1 MALAIFDLD
10 NTLIAGDS
18 DHSWGQFLC
27 AEGLVDAQRFSHDN
41 DRFYQDYQEGR
52 LDIYAYLRF
61 ALAPLTGRSIEEVA
75 RLQQQFMRDWVEPM
89 LLPAAFELLDK
100 HRNRGDELVI
110 ITASNTVV
118 TGPIAERLG
127 VATLMGCD
135 TEIVGGKYTGQPTGV
150 PSFQEGKVTRLQDWL
165 ATTGHSLI
173 SLRWACSLCA
183 GPSLAA
189 LGLFS
194 LRWAYSRCAG
204 PQASSSSHMDWYSS
218 ADISPSSSDK
228 SSGCNR
234 KNQPSL

>member
-75 RLQQQFMRDWVEPM
+75 RLQQQFMRDWVEPL

-165 ATTGHSLI
+165 ATTGHSLTGAWFYSDSHNDLPLLERVDNPVATDPDPQLAAVANDRGWPII
-173 SLRWACSLCA
+173 SLR
-183 GPSLAA
+183 
-189 LGLFS
+189 
-194 LRWAYSRCAG
+194 
-204 PQASSSSHMDWYSS
+204 
-218 ADISPSSSDK
+218 
-228 SSGCNR
+228 
-234 KNQPSL
+234 

>member
-165 ATTGHSLI
+165 STTGHSLTGAWFYSDSHNDLPLLERVDNPVATDPDPQLAAVANDRGWPII
-173 SLRWACSLCA
+173 SLR
-183 GPSLAA
+183 
-189 LGLFS
+189 
-194 LRWAYSRCAG
+194 
-204 PQASSSSHMDWYSS
+204 
-218 ADISPSSSDK
+218 
-228 SSGCNR
+228 
-234 KNQPSL
+234 

>member
-150 PSFQEGKVTRLQDWL
+150 PSFKEGKVTRLQDWL
-165 ATTGHSLI
+165 ATTGHSLTGAWFYSDSHNDLPLLERVDNPVATDPDPQLAAVANDRGWPII
-173 SLRWACSLCA
+173 SLR
-183 GPSLAA
+183 
-189 LGLFS
+189 
-194 LRWAYSRCAG
+194 
-204 PQASSSSHMDWYSS
+204 
-218 ADISPSSSDK
+218 
-228 SSGCNR
+228 
-234 KNQPSL
+234 